1 MIFSKT
7 LSILLSNMK
16 NQWVRSGGVL
26 EGETKRALD
35 RFLYFDSIVDSVY
48 NTCKKVISC

>member
-26 EGETKRALD
+26 EGETKRGL
-35 RFLYFDSIVDSVY
+35 DSIIDLVF
-48 NTCKKVISC
+48 NNCKKVING